1 MEALNEIAQLMGCTT
16 WNDGAKLA
24 LSRLD
29 SHSKFD
35 PPSMPY
41 EVEVHRLIKLV
52 NNEESNTFDYYGE
65 SLLNIGCSAWMG
77 LEEVD
82 RMDMT
87 ALLVNRQLKY
97 GPKNIMAFE
106 YKGIAVRMADKVARI
121 ENGEDDFEDEAY
133 NDAVMDLVGY
143 CVIAMMLHDGTFHLP
158 VQPTLPGFDL
168 DQPPTVTV
176 SDSSRPDLFWRG
188 ETYAEH
194 HRLDEIRE
202 QFQ

>member
-29 SHSKFD
+29 SHSKMH

-41 EVEVHRLIKLV
+41 EVEVHKLIKLV
-52 NNEESNTFDYYGE
+52 NDEESNTFDYYGE
-65 SLLNIGCSAWMG
+65 SLLNIGCSAWLG
-77 LEEVD
+77 LAEVD
-82 RMDMT
+82 KMDM
-87 ALLVNRQLKY
+87 ASLLVNRQLKY

-121 ENGEDDFEDEAY
+121 ENGEEDFADEAY

-158 VQPTLPGFDL
+158 VQTTLPGFDL
-168 DQPPTVTV
+168 AQSPKVTV
-176 SDSSRPDLFWRG
+176 SDSARPDLFWRG
-188 ETYAEH
+188 ETYS
-194 HRLDEIRE
+194 RLQEIRE